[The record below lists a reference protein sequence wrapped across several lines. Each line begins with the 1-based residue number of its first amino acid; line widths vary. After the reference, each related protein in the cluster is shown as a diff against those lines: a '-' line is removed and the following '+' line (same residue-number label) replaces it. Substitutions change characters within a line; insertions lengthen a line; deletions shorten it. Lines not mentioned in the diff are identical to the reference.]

1 MDWSR
6 SVYNRGGLPAAPG
19 VGDKAQRYISSF
31 QYRLKI
37 LGAASLGCGEAQ
49 SRFIGASIPDR
60 SPGHAFVPMTT

>member
-6 SVYNRGGLPAAPG
+6 SVYNQGGLPAAPG

-37 LGAASLGCGEAQ
+37 LGAASLGCGGRRRGLLGRQ
-49 SRFIGASIPDR
+49 SRIGVRDMR
-60 SPGHAFVPMTT
+60 SYR